1 MQRGFS
7 DLEFANRVKLAQILM
22 VQNDIGALLLTT
34 EPDVRYFTGF
44 LTQFWQSPTR
54 PWFLIIPISGKP
66 IAVIPSIGQ
75 ALMNATWI
83 DDVRTWS
90 SPDMFDDGVGLLI
103 DTLLEVVSNGK
114 VAVPDGAETHIRM
127 PYSDVQRLSN
137 NVLISSDM
145 GIMRKLRMVK
155 SDIEINKIRYAC
167 QIADDAF
174 GAVKSFAKVGMTQ
187 SEINRQFQ
195 SACLSSGADSVPYVA
210 MGLGACG
217 YFDVI
222 SPATDIRA
230 QTGDILMLDTG
241 LMWDGYF
248 CDFDRN
254 FALGDPDLRATSA
267 HACLIDATAAGLE
280 AAVVGATAADI
291 FRAMAKI
298 TGSGKAMEAGRF
310 GHGLGTQLT
319 EWPSFIADD
328 HTELLEGMV
337 LTLEPSIETINGR
350 ILVHEENIVI
360 RKGSA
365 EKLSNFAT
373 EMEIIR

>member
-7 DLEFANRVKLAQILM
+7 DLEFANRVKLTQILM

-248 CDFDRN
+248 CD
-254 FALGDPDLRATSA
+254 L
-267 HACLIDATAAGLE
+267 
-280 AAVVGATAADI
+280 
-291 FRAMAKI
+291 
-298 TGSGKAMEAGRF
+298 
-310 GHGLGTQLT
+310 
-319 EWPSFIADD
+319 
-328 HTELLEGMV
+328 
-337 LTLEPSIETINGR
+337 
-350 ILVHEENIVI
+350 IVI
-360 RKGSA
+360 
-365 EKLSNFAT
+365 LL
-373 EMEIIR
+373 